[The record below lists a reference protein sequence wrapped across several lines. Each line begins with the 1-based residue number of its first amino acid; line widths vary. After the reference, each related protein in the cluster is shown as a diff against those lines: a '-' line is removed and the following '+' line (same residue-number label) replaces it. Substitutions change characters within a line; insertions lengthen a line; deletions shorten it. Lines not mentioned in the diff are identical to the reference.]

1 MAKLCLKKASKRIQA
16 SKRYKIEKR
25 VKEHNKKLKKE
36 AKKRDNKVNRKPV
49 QIPNICPFKE
59 KIIAEVEALKAL
71 QEKEKE
77 AKREQMREERSK
89 QKEILAKGGLEG
101 LVNSAEQRNSK
112 HETETNE
119 HTDFPG
125 IFTDTSVKAFYKE
138 FKKVLNNADVILE
151 VLDARDPLGTRCP
164 TVEKEVVEGAGKKLV
179 IVLNK
184 ADLVPREILNQWL
197 KYLRRSFPT
206 VPFKASTQQQG
217 QKLSTGGGR
226 KRKMVS
232 TLTQAEMEG
241 SPCVGAELL
250 MSLLANYC
258 RNKDIKTAITVGIV
272 GLPNVGKSSIIN
284 SLKRAKAC
292 NVGALPGI
300 TKTMQQ
306 VQLDSRVKLLDSP
319 GIVFA
324 TGDMSDASIALKNAL
339 RLDNLQDFFKPAEAI
354 LQRANKDQLKSIYN
368 IDDDFTSAD
377 HFLALMAKA
386 MGRYK
391 KGGVPDAR
399 AAARTLIHDWN
410 TGKIKYYV
418 LPPEETD
425 EDVHISSAIVKEL
438 AEEFDINQIAS
449 VEKTTMNNLGKL
461 APDSAMPVTSDGP
474 VTAVFP
480 DLSKIATETEVQMAE
495 VDEEED
501 EDFEDM
507 EENDEPK
514 ELIAKRVRVVA
525 TKKRRKGKAG
535 AKGEKADPTMEL
547 EGNLKVGKL
556 KKMQFKKAKKDKK
569 RQARLSNKM
578 E

>member
-1 MAKLCLKKASKRIQA
+1 MAKLCLKKGSKRVLA
-16 SKRYKIEKR
+16 SRRYKIEKR

-36 AKKRDNKVNRKPV
+36 AKKKDNKINRKPV

-59 KIIAEVEALKAL
+59 QILAEVENLKAQ
-71 QEKEKE
+71 QEKERE
-77 AKREQMREERSK
+77 AKRLQMREERTK
-89 QKEILAKGGLEG
+89 QKDVLAKGGLEG
-101 LVNSAEQRNSK
+101 LVNSAEKRGSE
-112 HETETNE
+112 HETAVDKE
-119 HTDFPG
+119 HANFPG
-125 IFTDTSVKAFYKE
+125 IFTDTTVKTFYKE
-138 FKKVLNNADVILE
+138 FRKVLNNADVILE

-164 TVEKEVVEGAGKKLV
+164 TVEKEVVEGSRKKLV

-184 ADLVPREILNQWL
+184 ADLVPRDVLNQWL

-206 VPFKASTQQQG
+206 IPFKASTQQQG

-250 MSLLANYC
+250 MGLLANYC
-258 RNKDIKTAITVGIV
+258 RNKDIKTSITVGIV

-284 SLKRAKAC
+284 SLKRSRAC

-339 RLDNLQDFFKPAEAI
+339 RLDNLEDYFKPAEAI

-368 IDDDFTSAD
+368 IDEDFTSTD
-377 HFLALMAKA
+377 HFLSLMGKA
-386 MGRYK
+386 MGRYR
-391 KGGVPDAR
+391 KGGVPDGR

-418 LPPEETD
+418 LPPEETS
-425 EDVHISSAIVKEL
+425 EDVHI
-438 AEEFDINQIAS
+438 
-449 VEKTTMNNLGKL
+449 
-461 APDSAMPVTSDGP
+461 
-474 VTAVFP
+474 
-480 DLSKIATETEVQMAE
+480 
-495 VDEEED
+495 
-501 EDFEDM
+501 
-507 EENDEPK
+507 
-514 ELIAKRVRVVA
+514 R
-525 TKKRRKGKAG
+525 
-535 AKGEKADPTMEL
+535 
-547 EGNLKVGKL
+547 
-556 KKMQFKKAKKDKK
+556 
-569 RQARLSNKM
+569 
-578 E
+578 